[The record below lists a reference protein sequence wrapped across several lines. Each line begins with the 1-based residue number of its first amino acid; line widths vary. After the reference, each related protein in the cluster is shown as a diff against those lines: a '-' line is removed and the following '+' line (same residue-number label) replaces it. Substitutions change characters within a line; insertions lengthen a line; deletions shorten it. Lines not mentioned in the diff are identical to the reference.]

1 MTTGLIYKKMANVY
15 SKVDAIAKTKSNTG
29 SLQYPFR
36 GIDDV
41 YNTLHKVF
49 AEEGIFVTPEIL
61 NSERSQIVNKSGSI
75 GYHTVSKIKY
85 TFYAEDNSF
94 VSAITEGEA
103 IDYGDK
109 STSKSQSMSFKYAL
123 LQTFMIP
130 TEDTE
135 DGDKTSPEAGK
146 KKDVTPAAL
155 KTNAKGEIELPQ
167 GNHADVM
174 AKLNKCK
181 TEAHLLAYQKIREAH
196 TWTPAELKE
205 QDDFIKALREQWKT
219 EADAA
224 ANMEQGDIR

>member
-1 MTTGLIYKKMANVY
+1 MNTGLIYKKMANVY
-15 SKVDAIAKTKSNTG
+15 AKVDAIAKTKSNTG

-49 AEEGIFVTPEIL
+49 AEEGIFVIPEIL
-61 NSERSQIVNKSGSI
+61 SSERNQITNKSGSI
-75 GYHTVSKIKY
+75 GYHTISKIKY
-85 TFYAEDNSF
+85 TFYAEDGSN
-94 VSAITEGEA
+94 VSASAEGEA

-109 STSKSQSMSFKYAL
+109 STSKSQSMSFKYTL

-146 KKDVTPAAL
+146 HTPAVL
-155 KTNAKGEIELPQ
+155 KNPKGEIELPQ

-174 AKLNKCK
+174 AKLAKCK
-181 TEAHLLAYQKIREAH
+181 TEEHLKAYFKIRDAH
-196 TWTPAELKE
+196 TWTTQQRADQDKYVE
-205 QDDFIKALREQWKT
+205 QLRQSWV
-219 EADAA
+219 EAIA
-224 ANMEQGDIR
+224 